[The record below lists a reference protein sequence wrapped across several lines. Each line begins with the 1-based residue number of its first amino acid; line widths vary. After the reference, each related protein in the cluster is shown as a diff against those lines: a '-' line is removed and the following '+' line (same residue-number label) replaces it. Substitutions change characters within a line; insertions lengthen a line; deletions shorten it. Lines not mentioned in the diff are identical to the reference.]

1 MSYDFDE
8 GNSGGGSE
16 GPWMSWHAREK
27 LDGSMPSR
35 SFSLRG
41 EDGSENITDR
51 IKKGVAFDIDSLKT
65 GWCFSDG
72 TPGVAP
78 EWIWNE
84 TPARFSQPQ
93 PADRG
98 TGKWKKGF
106 SIRVAV
112 SKDQAATWSQ
122 AGAGAWQ
129 GLVSLMRAVK
139 ADGGDG
145 ETVIAAMTDVEEIKF
160 AKGGTSAPVFTV
172 KKWAPRP
179 DCLNTEAETAEAEA
193 PTDDE
198 DEF

>member
-1 MSYDFDE
+1 LSYDFDE
-8 GNSGGGSE
+8 GNSGGAE
-16 GPWMSWHAREK
+16 GPFMNWHAREK
-27 LDGSMPSR
+27 LDGSIPSR

-78 EWIWNE
+78 EWLWNE

-93 PADRG
+93 PPDRG
-98 TGKWKKGF
+98 KEKWKKGF

-112 SKDQAATWSQ
+112 YQNQAATWSQ

-160 AKGGTSAPVFTV
+160 AKGGTSVPIFTI

-179 DCLNTEAETAEAEA
+179 DCLNTEAEAAEAET